1 MGKFSKIFHHIESKD
16 LRNKYEQKKVAKIK
30 EQKKLQEEI
39 IRNVK
44 IKKYAASAMEQ
55 VKYNWRSTF
64 DSGAALREGMTTS
77 DVATISV
84 PPKEG
89 DGVVSTVDAID
100 STSYAT
106 QITDLF
112 GDGVNRDG
120 NVGSVIRN
128 SGSGTGQNGGFDV
141 GGQYLSFQGNG
152 YNDTGHALRWAGLAP
167 IDSTEVDT
175 LEITAIVGNDSNGGE
190 DPDAPGEELY
200 VMYQTPA
207 MSQPQFLI
215 QNPDGSIAQGKSAS
229 STDDVII
236 PLGAANNSG
245 LNKYAVQIPAYAR
258 AEGTQFI
265 LIQVASSGT
274 GFDNYGITNINFQ
287 RKTPVNVVVPLDNPQ
302 ASSFIRGAD
311 EGSSPKKRKKDV
323 NDKLEASD
331 EYTQATFGNEF
342 PGQEVRVGGE
352 DPFKGAEIGD
362 DVEPSPIGRTEVAK
376 TFSRF
381 ADSSDEKKSFGDFNN
396 QTPTASTTQSEPEPE
411 PTTPSTQTTMAP
423 TSDDG
428 EPIPVKNIGA
438 KSVGVVQGAD
448 AANLDTQEPEPEPT
462 QSSIIQTPEPIDPK
476 ATEPKPEDINLSDD
490 EKEGLSPEQQKE
502 KEEEKKQNWFQKTFG
517 KVIDYTK
524 EFLDN
529 ILFSLDDVKGVD
541 DILGW
546 VSNAIM
552 TSAGGVFQMLEQI
565 PGIDMEYVSGGSTA
579 GKMHNNISIFRS
591 VISGKVI
598 NHVPTVPELQLFR
611 NYITPDLF
619 TEGHRSYVP
628 ISSVR
633 HEYADKN
640 IYVLDGKVYNN
651 REEGATDLTDGKEF
665 GKYLPVNVGG
675 YVTNA
680 PEGIGGHGTGYA
692 QMIIPEDGSE
702 PYLHYYD
709 YNYHNLKNPD
719 DLPGGIGRATTSV
732 GSDVAHFLGLLM
744 KVPHGGVSRA
754 AALAQQKFIDK
765 FNNLGNE
772 KSFLGEGWP
781 EGIHGAALTDF
792 KVPLKSLPES
802 TQKYIA
808 SHPLSWT
815 PERMEN
821 MSEEYLYEQLD
832 ILLEKEGIVYRD
844 SDSGDSYFKGIIKIL
859 NTKGINADPKF
870 VKAFTGIDETWKKG
884 QELDKEYKEIP
895 KKPGFGLA
903 FQKAGDAWK
912 SLLDDRKKA
921 TEREEL
927 NKYISKNVKI
937 PNPETDGDDRPD
949 WGEWI
954 NSKEG
959 KRHDQLQAE
968 QKKLNDAAS
977 DYYRTTTQPA
987 ANKFFAYQDTLER
1000 KGNKVVGT
1008 DEQIKKFIE
1017 LKTAYENASNE
1028 YDRLFALQDKPM
1040 MEADALL
1047 SAFIEDYD
1055 RRMAIWKP
1063 YLEEIDRVY
1072 RGVVEAYQPL
1082 IDEAYEKYTIT
1093 HETDENGKYVNGGDY
1108 TDENGKT
1115 YPGYGTFYEDID
1127 TRIAEN
1133 NELADQY
1140 WDTYSSYGYRY
1151 LAETIDPFLVNK
1163 QFKGKTIDWTPGKK
1177 GTGNI
1182 PGGYRSD
1189 GAQSQPRGYSYGGF
1203 DASFAGSGGGRSG
1216 RRNDRRRGTAF
1227 QESNLYERLKNK
1239 SFFNPDD
1246 IKPEFPE
1253 NPPPKLD
1260 PKTGMHPEYGK
1271 KAKRYGKLDPISAN
1285 SMPLTGDPEIDAVVK
1300 KQKTINRIKKM
1311 ARNK

>member
-30 EQKKLQEEI
+30 EQKKLREEI

-128 SGSGTGQNGGFDV
+128 SGSGSGQDGGFAL
-141 GGQYLSFQGNG
+141 GQQYLSFQGDG
-152 YNDTGHALRWAGLAP
+152 YNDTGHAIRWAGLAP

-215 QNPDGSIAQGKSAS
+215 QNPDGSIAQGKSGS

-245 LNKYAVQIPAYAR
+245 LNKYAVEIPAYAR

-396 QTPTASTTQSEPEPE
+396 QTSTARTASTTQSEPE

-428 EPIPVKNIGA
+428 EPIPVKTVGA
-438 KSVGVVQGAD
+438 RNSGVVQGAD
-448 AANLDTQEPEPEPT
+448 AANVDAQNARDDAQDDAQEPETTEPET
-462 QSSIIQTPEPIDPK
+462 IDPDDI
-476 ATEPKPEDINLSDD
+476 KPDPD
-490 EKEGLSPEQQKE
+490 ETKDKTPEQQTQLE
-502 KEEEKKQNWFQKTFG
+502 IDKKQEVLNSEL
-517 KVIDYTK
+517 TK
-524 EFLDN
+524 LENELNN
-529 ILFSLDDVKGVD
+529 ITPDRDGFFNYLS
-541 DILGW
+541 IL
-546 VSNAIM
+546 
-552 TSAGGVFQMLEQI
+552 AGGVQTVLRLAGAITNLTSMITGKPKPKWFQEKDIALGKIADSIAIARSQLTGKIIGYDPNPTQI
-565 PGIDMEYVSGGSTA
+565 NQFIAGLSIGSFI
-579 GKMHNNISIFRS
+579 H
-591 VISGKVI
+591 
-598 NHVPTVPELQLFR
+598 
-611 NYITPDLF
+611 TPNDPA
-619 TEGHRSYVP
+619 SVP

-633 HEYADKN
+633 HEYADEN

-651 REEGATDLTDGKEF
+651 RDEKATDLTTAAFPGF
-665 GKYLPVNVGG
+665 TAQGQ
-675 YVTNA
+675 
-680 PEGIGGHGTGYA
+680 GYA
-692 QMIIPEDGSE
+692 QMIIPPDGGE
-702 PYLHYYD
+702 PYVHYYD
-709 YNYHNLKNPD
+709 YSYNNLNNPEDIGGELKGLFSTLSDISLYLSSVPAFGGFLGKMSNPQRFLDGLKN
-719 DLPGGIGRATTSV
+719 TS
-732 GSDVAHFLGLLM
+732 SM
-744 KVPHGGVSRA
+744 
-754 AALAQQKFIDK
+754 
-765 FNNLGNE
+765 
-772 KSFLGEGWP
+772 EGWP
-781 EGIHGAALTDF
+781 AGIHGASLTDF
-792 KVPLKSLPES
+792 KVPLSKLSSEI
-802 TQKYIA
+802 QAQIA
-808 SHPLSWT
+808 RHPLSWT

-832 ILLEKEGIVYRD
+832 ILLEKEGIVYSD
-844 SDSGDSYFKGIIKIL
+844 SDDGDSYFKGVIKIL
-859 NTKGINADPKF
+859 NSKGINADPKF

-884 QELDKEYKEIP
+884 QELQKEYKEIP
-895 KKPGFGLA
+895 NQPGFGLA

-912 SLLDDRKKA
+912 SLLDDRDKA

-949 WGEWI
+949 WSEWI

-959 KRHDQLQAE
+959 KKHDQLIAQ
-968 QKKLNDAAS
+968 QKKLSDAAQ
-977 DYYRTTTQPA
+977 DYYRTTTKPA
-987 ANKFFAYQDTLER
+987 ADKLFAYQDTLER
-1000 KGNKVVGT
+1000 KGNKVIGT
-1008 DEQIKKFIE
+1008 DEQIAKFRK

-1028 YDRLFALQDKPM
+1028 YDRLFSLQDKPM
-1040 MEADALL
+1040 NEAGALL

-1072 RGVVEAYQPL
+1072 RGVMETYQPL

-1093 HETDENGKYVNGGDY
+1093 HETDENGKFVNGGDY

-1127 TRIAEN
+1127 ARIAEN

-1140 WDTYSSYGYRY
+1140 WDTYSSFGFRY

-1163 QFKGKTIDWTPGKK
+1163 QFKGGIIDWTPGKK

-1189 GAQSQPRGYSYGGF
+1189 GAQSQPRGSDYGGF

-1216 RRNDRRRGTAF
+1216 RKNDRRRGTGF
-1227 QESNLYERLKNK
+1227 NESNLYERLKNK

-1285 SMPLTGDPEIDAVVK
+1285 SMPLTGDPEIDAVVR